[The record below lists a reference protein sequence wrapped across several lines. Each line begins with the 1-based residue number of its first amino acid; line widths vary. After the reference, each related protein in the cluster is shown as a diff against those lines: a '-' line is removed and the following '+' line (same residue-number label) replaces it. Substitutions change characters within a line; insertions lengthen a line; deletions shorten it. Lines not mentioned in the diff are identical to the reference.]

1 MQGVEHI
8 LHPPPTLSLHDDVHL
23 ELTIVDSR
31 QGGLTLVGGG
41 AVSSSVGG
49 SCASCQV
56 LTFGCAGVGLAATG
70 RAISTLDGSIRD
82 DVLPLV
88 AIHAHRAG
96 DPGSTVVVA
105 VLVLSRTQEG
115 QGHRWHEAALVGGGG
130 VLVVMGTVLSH
141 MQQGWRILDEM
152 GRGGEM

>member
-23 ELTIVDSR
+23 ELAIVDSS

-49 SCASCQV
+49 SRACCQV
-56 LTFGCAGVGLAATG
+56 LLTFGCAGVGLGAI
-70 RAISTLDGSIRD
+70 ISTLLDGIRDD
-82 DVLPLV
+82 DVLPLT
-88 AIHAHRAG
+88 AIHAHRAA
-96 DPGSTVVVA
+96 DPGSTVVVI
-105 VLVLSRTQEG
+105 VLVLNRTQEG

-141 MQQGWRILDEM
+141 MPKGWRILEEM